1 MEWGEGGLGNHER
14 MSSKGL
20 IVTNCKPPIYLSR
33 TVGSKVPKKGRSK
46 LYAVKGGTSDTRTE
60 LWLLRRRRSGEERR
74 AEEELRSGV
83 LFAGEVGCWLGC
95 VPFPGGASSRRCAPP
110 YYTRNV
116 AVCQVP
122 IAVLLALLSSSHL
135 AVGL

>member
-1 MEWGEGGLGNHER
+1 VKGHKGG
-14 MSSKGL
+14 
-20 IVTNCKPPIYLSR
+20 
-33 TVGSKVPKKGRSK
+33 K
-46 LYAVKGGTSDTRTE
+46 LLLAGGTSDTRTE

-74 AEEELRSGV
+74 AEGSLGAVCSS
-83 LFAGEVGCWLGC
+83 LGEVGCWLGC
-95 VPFPGGASSRRCAPP
+95 VPFPGGAFSCRCAPP